1 MQRQVDAGLKKN
13 LAIQGVVIY
22 NISELLIIKSM
33 NYDGVVLMPREDW
46 AVKICKALG
55 HPIRYKIVK
64 FLADGP
70 HCVCELNE
78 DVEFSQSNLSQHL
91 KILREAGLVQ
101 SEKVGLRI
109 FYSLHNERV
118 VDLVEVV
125 EDIAGDF
132 ISTFA
137 QAK

>member
-1 MQRQVDAGLKKN
+1 VAK
-13 LAIQGVVIY
+13 
-22 NISELLIIKSM
+22 E
-33 NYDGVVLMPREDW
+33 EW

-55 HPIRYKIVK
+55 HPLRYKIVK

-91 KILREAGLVQ
+91 KILREAGLVK

-118 VDLVEVV
+118 LDLVETV
-125 EDIAGDF
+125 EAIAGEF
-132 ISTFA
+132 IATFS
-137 QAK
+137 QVK